1 MEIKNRYVY
10 RAKISEIQ
18 FRKMIKC
25 FVEDISATQ
34 IADKLS
40 INRNTV
46 NKYVNHIRERT
57 AEFCEQNSGVNLLSF
72 IKADEALNTAS
83 ITDKIRTKLSLG
95 VSYLKRRGKV
105 YTQVLSQLNLPT
117 IQDIKTK
124 INFTENRVVIHAVDV
139 DEELN
144 LLAIGYDNLTKYEN
158 KLSYVQDLE
167 KFWVYVKSRVI
178 KFHGLARHKYYLHMK
193 ECEFRFNFRNE
204 DLYNVLLTMF
214 KEQPLEYAS

>member
-1 MEIKNRYVY
+1 
-10 RAKISEIQ
+10 
-18 FRKMIKC
+18 MIKC

-46 NKYVNHIRERT
+46 NKYVNHIRERI